1 MNEVLNVKVD
11 RMSKFENGSKL
22 KAFCD
27 LAFGDLFLIKGFR
40 VVEGEKGLFIGMPQ
54 QKGSNGKWYNIFTP
68 ATRELAE
75 YLKEVTLD
83 AYKHNAE

>member
-11 RMSKFENGSKL
+11 RIAKLDNGGKV

-40 VVEGEKGLFIGMPQ
+40 VVENEKGFFIGMPQ
-54 QKGSNGKWYNIFTP
+54 QRGSNGKWYNIFTP
-68 ATRELAE
+68 ATKELAE

-83 AYKHNAE
+83 AYKHSGE